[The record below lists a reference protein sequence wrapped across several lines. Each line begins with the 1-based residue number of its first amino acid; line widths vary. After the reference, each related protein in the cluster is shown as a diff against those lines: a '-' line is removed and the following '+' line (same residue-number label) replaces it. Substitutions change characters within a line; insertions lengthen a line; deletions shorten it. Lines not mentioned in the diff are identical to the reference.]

1 MNVCHNLATVVI
13 GMLGILF
20 QRIENSAT
28 ENETFVQYFESYIK
42 IWNDHANTI
51 EKNAQKFLSPMRVEH
66 EKQGSQFKDF
76 LTQVENMDLIYAKN

>member
-51 EKNAQKFLSPMRVEH
+51 EKNA
-66 EKQGSQFKDF
+66 
-76 LTQVENMDLIYAKN
+76 